1 MARLRRATVPPMSSP
16 RPHVDQIRDQF
27 TRQAETYAGMQQ
39 TRDEGALR
47 ILVALSGARPTDR
60 VLDVACGPGFLTM
73 AFAQVCA
80 SARGIDATP
89 AFVERAQR
97 VAGERG
103 IGNVSFALGDVN
115 ALPEK
120 DGSFDL
126 VSCRAAFHH
135 FPDPA
140 RVLSEMARVARPGGT
155 LLIGDLLGSEDPA
168 QAALH
173 DRIERLC
180 DPTHV
185 RALPLSEFEKRIR
198 DQGLEV
204 VQRPTSQL
212 EYDVEEWLAH
222 GGPDAATAAEI
233 RSLLES
239 SIEGDLAGLAV
250 RREAGRLRFR
260 HRTAA
265 FVLRTPAR

>member
-1 MARLRRATVPPMSSP
+1 
-16 RPHVDQIRDQF
+16 
-27 TRQAETYAGMQQ
+27 MQQ

-47 ILVALSGARPTDR
+47 LLVALSGARPADR

-73 AFAQVCA
+73 AFAQACA

-89 AFVERAQR
+89 AFVERARR
-97 VAGERG
+97 VAAERG
-103 IGNVSFALGDVN
+103 IGNVSFAQGDVN

-120 DGSFDL
+120 AGRFD
-126 VSCRAAFHH
+126 VVACRAAFHH

-140 RVLSEMARVARPGGT
+140 RVLAEMARVTRPGGT

-180 DPTHV
+180 EPTHV
-185 RALPLSEFEKRIR
+185 RALPLSELDRLVR
-198 DQGLEV
+198 GQGLEV
-204 VQRPTSQL
+204 VHRPTSEL
-212 EYDVEEWLAH
+212 DYDAEEWIAH

-233 RSLLES
+233 RALLEG
-239 SIEGDLAGLAV
+239 SIEGDRAGLAV